1 MTFPVS
7 LSSVITDPIIFR
19 RPLQTEI
26 ARVTASFLNVLLR
39 NKESHSP
46 HILNP
51 PLFSGFGE
59 SGQDSVPLKSNKQVS
74 GLTLASRLISSLHF
88 LLGTAFS

>member
-19 RPLQTEI
+19 RSLQTEI
-26 ARVTASFLNVLLR
+26 ARVTVSFLNVLLR

-51 PLFSGFGE
+51 PCFQALENLVKTQS
-59 SGQDSVPLKSNKQVS
+59 
-74 GLTLASRLISSLHF
+74 H
-88 LLGTAFS
+88 